1 MKVRQPIEMLED
13 QLLVTHLAGSKA
25 YGTNLPTSDTDIRGI
40 FVADEL
46 YHRSPWYTVNEI
58 EIPED
63 EDTKYY
69 ELSKFLK
76 LLVDQNPNIVESLW
90 VDEDDI
96 LTSSPGYELLR
107 ANREQLLSSKV
118 AFTFSGYAVSQLK
131 RIKGH
136 NKWINNPQPEE
147 RPKQYEF
154 MSLIQ
159 SLTEDKELK
168 YTTEDIVRD
177 QKTYS
182 LLHYGNDVF
191 GMYLRPSPGSPWVF
205 DDSGALVTNTPREQV
220 SGQPVRIIKFNRDE
234 YKLAKEKHK
243 QYWDWKT
250 NRNESRSELEE
261 KFGYDTKHA
270 MHLVRLLRMAE
281 EVLSEGI
288 IRVKRPDAQELLSIR
303 DGAWTYEELV
313 SYAEEVDNRI
323 RNELYKSTKLRKT
336 VDVKFASKLL
346 MEVQELAWGKQ

>member
-1 MKVRQPIEMLED
+1 MKVRQPREMLED

-46 YHRSPWYTVNEI
+46 YQRSPWYTVNEI
-58 EIPED
+58 KIPED

-90 VDEDDI
+90 VDEEDI
-96 LTSSPGYELLR
+96 LITSPGYKLLR
-107 ANREQLLSSKV
+107 TNREQLLSSKV

-154 MSLIQ
+154 MTLVQ
-159 SLTEDKELK
+159 SFSPHKELS
-168 YTTEDIVRD
+168 YSTQQLIAD
-177 QKTYS
+177 QKTYQ
-182 LLHYGNDVF
+182 LLHYGNDLF
-191 GMYLRPSPGSPWVF
+191 GMYLRPNPRSPWCF
-205 DDSGALVTNTPREQV
+205 DDVGALITNTPRD
-220 SGQPVRIIKFNRDE
+220 SIAGLPDRIIKFNRDE

-288 IRVKRPDAQELLSIR
+288 VRVKRPDAQELLSIR

-313 SYAEEVDNRI
+313 SYAEDVDSRI
-323 RNELYKSTKLRKT
+323 HGELYENTKLRNT
-336 VDVKFASKLL
+336 VDVNFASKLL
-346 MEVQELAWGKQ
+346 MDIQELTWGK

>member
-1 MKVRQPIEMLED
+1 MKVRQPTEMLED

-46 YHRSPWYTVNEI
+46 YYRSPWFTVNEI
-58 EIPED
+58 EIPDD

-76 LLVDQNPNIVESLW
+76 LLVDQNPNIVETLW
-90 VDEDDI
+90 VDESDI
-96 LTSSPGYELLR
+96 LTTSPGYELLR
-107 ANREQLLSSKV
+107 SHREQLLSSKV

-136 NKWINNPQPEE
+136 NKWINTPQPEE
-147 RPKQYEF
+147 RPKQYQF
-154 MSLIQ
+154 VSLVQ
-159 SLTEDKELK
+159 SFSDDKELK
-168 YTTEDIVRD
+168 YTTEDIVAD
-177 QKTYS
+177 QKSYS

-205 DDSGALVTNTPREQV
+205 DDAGALVTNTPRV
-220 SGQPVRIIKFNRDE
+220 GISGQPVRIIKFNRDE

-250 NRNESRSELEE
+250 NRNQSRSVLEE
-261 KFGYDTKHA
+261 QFGYDTKHA

-281 EVLSEGI
+281 EVLRDGVVN
-288 IRVKRPDAQELLSIR
+288 VKRQDADELLAIR
-303 DGAWTYEELV
+303 DGAWTYDELV
-313 SYAEEVDNRI
+313 AYAEEVDGRI
-323 RNELYKSTKLRKT
+323 RGELYQNTKLPKR
-336 VDVKFASKLL
+336 VNPKFAS
-346 MEVQELAWGKQ
+346 ELIMKIQDLSWSEK